1 MSVAITGY
9 GMICAAGDDAPQS
22 WETLVGGRSG
32 IGENTI
38 VPRSGV
44 MSDRAG
50 QVRSMPEP
58 PRPRVDRSLRLGARA
73 LAEAIARSGI
83 EGAGYRRDRVGL
95 CVGTSLGA
103 ARQGERFQR
112 AWLERGIGH
121 AHRRDLVEYPLHAV
135 ADALAARFDIGGP
148 RLVHSNA
155 CAAGAVAIANGFEL
169 LRDGLADV
177 VIAGGLDPLAY
188 LSFGGFSS
196 LGVLSTLNCA
206 PYTRSDGITL
216 GEGAGFLVLERR
228 RSAERR
234 GATVVAQIL
243 GYGLSADAYHPTA
256 PDPRGRGALAAMTQA
271 LRIAGLDASQ
281 VDHVNGHGTGT
292 PANDAGEMKTIRA
305 LSENRVP
312 MSSTKSM
319 IGHTLGA
326 AGAIEAVVSVMTIE
340 HGTMHPTFV
349 PADDAAQ
356 NALAALEEG
365 RIDIVASR
373 ARRGDIG
380 VVLSNSFAFG
390 GNNATL
396 ALGSP
401 SVAATPGPVAPR
413 GRVAVTGFASLA
425 GGLASAEAI
434 REAVEE
440 DRDPLTERARLDGGT
455 AFPVARADS
464 GSLRA
469 GLNPRAVRRL
479 DRLGLLAAHT
489 VDRLIRE
496 TGIAK
501 TELGDCGLILATSTG
516 PLETIQRFQG
526 GLVTQG
532 EGDNKLFPNT
542 VMNAAAGHVGML
554 FGMHGPTATVCSGW
568 TSGVTALHL
577 AQQTIRNGACPRAIV
592 VGVDEACDA
601 VLTGY
606 SLFPGFLARGEARP
620 GGDTGII
627 VAEAGAAV
635 LLEPVSDGGGAGP
648 DDRGAG
654 PDGEGTGPSG
664 GATGRRPLARICGFG
679 MAGSR
684 AGAGRMGEPQD
695 CLAAYRAALDQAG
708 IGPDSLAVVI
718 CAADGLG
725 GLDRV
730 EGRAL
735 ELLGLGG
742 GTRILT
748 PKRSTG
754 ETQSAAPLIG
764 VGLAASRA
772 TGGYA
777 LVSGVGIGGSYQSVV
792 VHA

>member
-9 GMICAAGDDAPQS
+9 GMISAVGDDAPRS
-22 WETLVGGRSG
+22 WQTLIRASSG

-58 PRPRVDRSLRLGARA
+58 PRPRVDRCLRLGVRA
-73 LAEAIARSGI
+73 LAEAIDRSGI
-83 EGAGYRRDRVGL
+83 EEAGYRRDRIGL

-112 AWLERGIGH
+112 AWLERGLGH

-135 ADALAARFDIGGP
+135 ADSLAARFDLGGP

-155 CAAGAVAIANGFEL
+155 CAAGAVAIVNGFEL
-169 LRDGLADV
+169 LRDGLADA

-216 GEGAGFLVLERR
+216 GEGAGFLVLERCQA
-228 RSAERR
+228 AERR
-234 GATVVAQIL
+234 GARVVAQIL

-271 LRIAGLDASQ
+271 LAMAGLDPSQ
-281 VDHVNGHGTGT
+281 VDYVNGHGTGT
-292 PANDAGEMKTIRA
+292 PANDAGEMRTIRA
-305 LSENRVP
+305 LSPGRVP

-340 HGTMHPTFV
+340 HATMHPTFV
-349 PADDAAQ
+349 PADQPAQ
-356 NALAALEEG
+356 DSLAALEKEG

-373 ARRGDIG
+373 ARPGDIG

-401 SVAATPGPVAPR
+401 AATATPCPVAPR
-413 GRVAVTGFASLA
+413 GSVAVTGIASLA
-425 GGLASAEAI
+425 GALPSAEAI
-434 REAVEE
+434 GEAVEE
-440 DRDPLTERARLDGGT
+440 DRDPLTEQVVLDGGS
-455 AFPVARADS
+455 AFPVARADPD
-464 GSLRA
+464 SLRA
-469 GLNPRAVRRL
+469 RLNPRAVRRL
-479 DRLGLLAAHT
+479 DRLGLLAAHA

-501 TELGDCGLILATSTG
+501 TQLRDCGLILATSTG

-526 GLVTQG
+526 GLVTRG
-532 EGDNKLFPNT
+532 EGDSKLFPNT

-554 FGMHGPTATVCSGW
+554 FGMHGPTATICSGW
-568 TSGVTALHL
+568 TSGVSALHL

-606 SLFPGFLARGEARP
+606 SLFPGFLAGGAARP
-620 GGDTGII
+620 GEDTGILI
-627 VAEAGAAV
+627 AEAGAAV
-635 LLEPVSDGGGAGP
+635 LLESVAEDGAAAGVEGCEG
-648 DDRGAG
+648 DHR
-654 PDGEGTGPSG
+654 DGS
-664 GATGRRPLARICGFG
+664 TGRGPLARICGFG

-684 AGAGRMGEPQD
+684 AGAGRMGDPQD

-708 IGPDSLAVVI
+708 IGPESLAVVVS
-718 CAADGLG
+718 AADGLG

-730 EGRAL
+730 ESRAL
-735 ELLGLGG
+735 SLLGLAGS
-742 GTRILT
+742 TRILA
-748 PKRSTG
+748 PKRNTG

-764 VGLAASRA
+764 VGLAACQA
-772 TGGYA
+772 AGGYA
-777 LVSGVGIGGSYQSVV
+777 LVSGVGIGGSYQSLVI
-792 VHA
+792 HA